1 MGGGWP
7 RLASLPRV
15 ARADFRTSAVI
26 PPADVEPA
34 RYRTAAPMQ
43 AGHISVLNL
52 RKPIAGAA
60 GQEIEQVPDRAEIIA
75 GAEARIRHPDDLL
88 SLALKHG
95 DPRLPALAGAKA
107 HVCGKRAARV
117 TDHGKFPAAT
127 RSEHALRVRRLRT
140 RHHECGTS
148 GDMMMNAVVA
158 VGPHGAGR
166 ARRSHVVNDD
176 QKLMIAE
183 QLRQANR
190 TLGPLELVVADLLRL
205 GGRLRFA
212 HFLANAGDLP
222 PVVGQVCRGV
232 RVFHREFVPYRS

>member
-34 RYRTAAPMQ
+34 RYRKAAPMQ

-88 SLALKHG
+88 SLALKHR

-107 HVCGKRAARV
+107 HVRGKRAARV
-117 TDHGKFPAAT
+117 TDQGKFPAAT
-127 RSEHALRVRRLRT
+127 RGELALHFRRLRT

-176 QKLMIAE
+176 QNPMIAE
-183 QLRQANR
+183 ELRQANR
-190 TLGPLELVVADLLRL
+190 TPGRLELVVTDLLRL
-205 GGRLRFA
+205 RGPPRFPRIFRA
-212 HFLANAGDLP
+212 AG
-222 PVVGQVCRGV
+222 
-232 RVFHREFVPYRS
+232 

>member
-15 ARADFRTSAVI
+15 ARADCSTSAVI

-60 GQEIEQVPDRAEIIA
+60 GQEIEQVPDRAEVIA

-88 SLALKHG
+88 SLVSLALKHR

-107 HVCGKRAARV
+107 HVRGKRAAR
-117 TDHGKFPAAT
+117 
-127 RSEHALRVRRLRT
+127 
-140 RHHECGTS
+140 
-148 GDMMMNAVVA
+148 
-158 VGPHGAGR
+158 
-166 ARRSHVVNDD
+166 
-176 QKLMIAE
+176 
-183 QLRQANR
+183 
-190 TLGPLELVVADLLRL
+190 
-205 GGRLRFA
+205 
-212 HFLANAGDLP
+212 
-222 PVVGQVCRGV
+222 
-232 RVFHREFVPYRS
+232 